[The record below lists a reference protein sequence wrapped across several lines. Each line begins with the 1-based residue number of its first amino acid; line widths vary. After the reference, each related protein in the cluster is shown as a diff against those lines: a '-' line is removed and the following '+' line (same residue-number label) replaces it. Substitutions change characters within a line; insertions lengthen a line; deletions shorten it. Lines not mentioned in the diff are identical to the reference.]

1 VTEFKIPELGENV
14 ASGDVVRVLVNVG
27 DTIAREQPVVE
38 LETDKATIEV
48 PSSVAGVV
56 KEIKVKKGD
65 KVTVGAVVLT
75 VDAPAGDAPA
85 PADKAATLDVVPED
99 PAAVPQP
106 AQPSPPA
113 SQAPAPAPAATGP
126 TRVVPMPVRSA
137 PEVAPPAPPVKLEGE
152 RGPAA
157 PASPAVRRLAREIGV
172 DINVV
177 QGSGPGGRIT
187 QGDVKEHARRILS
200 SVGSAVAAAGSVGVR
215 AARAL
220 PDFQKWGEVDRQP
233 WSNVRRATAEHLSY
247 AWTTIPHVTQ
257 FDKADVGELEELRK
271 QFKEKVAKAGGNLTV
286 TAMLVRV
293 LATAVRKFP
302 QFNASIDPERGEI
315 VYKKYVNVGV
325 AVDTDRGLLVPVI
338 READSKNIME
348 IAVELQK
355 LAEKARD
362 KKLSLEEMSGGGI
375 TISNLGGIG
384 GTYFTPIV
392 NWPEVAIL
400 GVSRGKTEPVW
411 KDGRWEPRQM
421 LPLSLSYDHRVID
434 GADAMRFL
442 KWVVEAIEQPFLLSL
457 VG

>member
-14 ASGDVVRVLVNVG
+14 ASGDVTRVLVNVG
-27 DTIAREQPVVE
+27 DTIEREQPVVE

-65 KVTVGAVVLT
+65 KVKVGAVVLT
-75 VDAPAGDAPA
+75 VDAPAGEAAAPAAKAAAPA
-85 PADKAATLDVVPED
+85 PAPEA
-99 PAAVPQP
+99 PAAAPEPPQP
-106 AQPSPPA
+106 AP
-113 SQAPAPAPAATGP
+113 QAPAPAQAAPATGP
-126 TRVVPMPVRSA
+126 TRVVPMPVRASPEA
-137 PEVAPPAPPVKLEGE
+137 PAPPAAPVKLEGA

-157 PASPAVRRLAREIGV
+157 PASPGVRRLAREIGV
-172 DINVV
+172 DVNAV

-187 QGDVKEHARRILS
+187 QEDVKEHARRILS
-200 SVGSAVAAAGSVGVR
+200 SVGTAGAAAGGL
-215 AARAL
+215 AARASRPL

-233 WSNVRRATAEHLSY
+233 WSNIRRATAEHLSY

-286 TAMLVRV
+286 TAMLVRI
-293 LATAVRKFP
+293 LATAVHKFP
-302 QFNASIDPERGEI
+302 QFNASIDLERGEI

-338 READSKNIME
+338 RDADTKNIME

-362 KKLSLEEMSGGGI
+362 KKLSLEEMTGGGI

-411 KDGRWEPRQM
+411 KDGKWEPRQM

-434 GADAMRFL
+434 GADAMRFSNG
-442 KWVVEAIEQPFLLSL
+442 LSKRSNSPSFFHW
-457 VG
+457 